1 MNDEQKYLFDLK
13 GYIVCRDVVPSDI
26 INSARKLVDQ
36 LLDSDPKELTPP
48 VRKFNEIETEN
59 SKSERY
65 GISNIL
71 EADPAFHY
79 FVDIPEV
86 IDIIDNVSG
95 DDTYR
100 LNHTYSIKSK
110 GSGVYTSFHFNG
122 TPIVPPASY
131 RYHNG
136 QIISTL
142 TKAVFPLLD
151 CNEDDGCFAVIPG
164 SHKSNFERPFGD
176 HHHPRMSPK
185 IEPIPANAGDCIIFS
200 EALSH
205 GSVVN
210 TSGRTRNTLYYCYS
224 IGWMKDWGRN
234 LWFSENIFKSLS
246 KERADIVKLKSPGL
260 NY

>member
-1 MNDEQKYLFDLK
+1 MNDKQKYLFDLQ
-13 GYIVCRDVVPSDI
+13 GYIVLKNVVPENI
-26 INSARKLVDQ
+26 IQSVEKLTRN
-36 LLDSDPKELTPP
+36 LLTETSSSLSDPVSIKDWDNDD
-48 VRKFNEIETEN
+48 RSIH
-59 SKSERY
+59 
-65 GISNIL
+65 NIV
-71 EADPAFHY
+71 EADTAFQY
-79 FVDIPEV
+79 FIDIPEV
-86 IDIIDNVSG
+86 IDIVQEISG
-95 DDTYR
+95 DTYR
-100 LNHTYSIKSK
+100 LNHTYGKFWTGI
-110 GSGVYTSFHFNG
+110 GNYTTFHFHG
-122 TPIVPPASY
+122 TPLVPQASY

>member
-1 MNDEQKYLFDLK
+1 MNDEQKYLFDLQ
-13 GYIVCRDVVPSDI
+13 GYIVLKNVVPENI
-26 INSARKLVDQ
+26 IQSVEKLTRN
-36 LLDSDPKELTPP
+36 LLTETSSSLSDPVSIKDWDNND
-48 VRKFNEIETEN
+48 RSIH
-59 SKSERY
+59 
-65 GISNIL
+65 NIV
-71 EADPAFHY
+71 EADTAFQY
-79 FVDIPEV
+79 FIDIPEV
-86 IDIIDNVSG
+86 IDIVQEISG
-95 DDTYR
+95 DTYR
-100 LNHTYSIKSK
+100 LNHTYGQFWTGI
-110 GSGVYTSFHFNG
+110 GNYTTFHFHG
-122 TPIVPPASY
+122 TPLVPQASY

-164 SHKSNFERPFGD
+164 SHKSNFKRPFGD

-210 TSGRTRNTLYYCYS
+210 ISGRTRNTLYYCYS

>member
-1 MNDEQKYLFDLK
+1 MNDEQKYLFDLQ
-13 GYIVCRDVVPSDI
+13 GYIVLKNVVPENI
-26 INSARKLVDQ
+26 IQSVEKLTRN
-36 LLDSDPKELTPP
+36 LLTETSSSLSDPVSIKDWDNND
-48 VRKFNEIETEN
+48 RSIH
-59 SKSERY
+59 
-65 GISNIL
+65 NIV
-71 EADPAFHY
+71 EADTAFQY
-79 FVDIPEV
+79 FIDIPEV
-86 IDIIDNVSG
+86 IDIVQEISG
-95 DDTYR
+95 DTYR
-100 LNHTYSIKSK
+100 LNHTYGKFWTGI
-110 GSGVYTSFHFNG
+110 GNYTTFHFHG
-122 TPIVPPASY
+122 TPLVPQASY

-164 SHKSNFERPFGD
+164 SHKSNFKRPFGD

-210 TSGRTRNTLYYCYS
+210 ISGRTRNTLYYCYS

-234 LWFSENIFKSLS
+234 LRFSENIFKSLS

>member
-1 MNDEQKYLFDLK
+1 MNDEQKYLFDLQ
-13 GYIVCRDVVPSDI
+13 GYIVLKNVVPENI
-26 INSARKLVDQ
+26 IQSVEKLTRN
-36 LLDSDPKELTPP
+36 LLTETSSSLSDPVSIKDWDNDD
-48 VRKFNEIETEN
+48 RSIH
-59 SKSERY
+59 
-65 GISNIL
+65 NIV
-71 EADPAFHY
+71 EADTAFQY
-79 FVDIPEV
+79 FIDIPEV
-86 IDIIDNVSG
+86 IDIVQEISG
-95 DDTYR
+95 DTYR
-100 LNHTYSIKSK
+100 LNHTYGKFWTGI
-110 GSGVYTSFHFNG
+110 GNYTTFHFHG
-122 TPIVPPASY
+122 TPLVPQASY